1 MRCLRGE
8 GGRKRYVAPACLL
21 AWCVCVCVEAIRHGE
36 RLLRKLEPSSLPP
49 VHTHTHTYIRKD
61 TKTLLLSLSYV
72 GVSSWET
79 AKDLKKGKAQ
89 HTHTDR
95 HTDRQRERHTERTR
109 PLPKSVF
116 PAAVGSHRAARGR
129 CLALVV
135 PRTPRPPAAASAH
148 RLSVLFL
155 RRTPRFSL
163 P

>member
-1 MRCLRGE
+1 MASYAGEAERSLSLSSPPLFLSLAFQHNEEGHAGGEMRCLRGE

-36 RLLRKLEPSSLPP
+36 RLLRKLEPSSLSP

-95 HTDRQRERHTERTR
+95 HTDRQRETHREDTTSAKECI
-109 PLPKSVF
+109 PS
-116 PAAVGSHRAARGR
+116 GSWQ
-129 CLALVV
+129 
-135 PRTPRPPAAASAH
+135 P
-148 RLSVLFL
+148 
-155 RRTPRFSL
+155 
-163 P
+163 